1 MSRRDH
7 KNNHDRSVR
16 VVRTVGHPSGAS
28 VTGADD
34 HRETARES
42 TDAIAPDPPRKP
54 GNATT
59 AAGRTS
65 GTIATRARS
74 GMRYLPSRRE
84 CKMTTS
90 PSRLRSDDASA
101 ADALRIAFY
110 GAAGTVTGSRFLV
123 SHEGRRLLVDCGVFQ
138 GLKEL
143 RERNWRPFPVDP
155 ASIDAVVLTHAH
167 IDHSGY
173 LPALVRDGFGGDV
186 WCTPATA
193 ALARVL
199 LLDSAHLHEEDA
211 RVANRRRS
219 TRHDPALPLYTTAD
233 AEAALRRLRPAPF
246 EEPFTPVGA
255 LRARFSRVG
264 HILGAAAVHLAT
276 GDATVTFTGDVGRTG
291 DPVLLDPE
299 PPPTADHLVTE
310 STYGNRLHP
319 PDNPADVLADIV
331 TRTAKRGGTVL
342 IPAFAVGRAQ
352 TLLHLLSELRRA
364 GRIPDLP
371 TFLNSPMAIDAT
383 ELFCEFKGEHRLT
396 DAECKQ
402 MCDGVT
408 FVRSVEESKKLTR
421 RRGPMIVLAG
431 SGMATGGRILHH
443 LESVAPDHRSTI
455 VLAGFQ
461 AAGTRGEALAN
472 GARDIKVFG
481 QYVTVRATVERIDSL
496 SAHADA
502 DELVAWLGSAS
513 RAPASVS
520 IVHGEPSAA
529 DALRRRLH
537 DDLGWRATVAN
548 DRSTVVVAHTAAE
561 VPG

>member
-1 MSRRDH
+1 
-7 KNNHDRSVR
+7 
-16 VVRTVGHPSGAS
+16 
-28 VTGADD
+28 
-34 HRETARES
+34 
-42 TDAIAPDPPRKP
+42 
-54 GNATT
+54 
-59 AAGRTS
+59 
-65 GTIATRARS
+65 
-74 GMRYLPSRRE
+74 
-84 CKMTTS
+84 MTTS
-90 PSRLRSDDASA
+90 PTTSSRSDDAST
-101 ADALRIAFY
+101 ADALRVTFH

-123 SHEGRRLLVDCGVFQ
+123 SHGGRRLLVDCGVFQ

-155 ASIDAVVLTHAH
+155 AAIDAVVLTHAH

-173 LPALVRDGFGGDV
+173 LPALVRDGFRGDV

-211 RVANRRRS
+211 RVANRRHS
-219 TRHDPALPLYTTAD
+219 TRHNPALPLYTTAD
-233 AEAALRRLRPAPF
+233 AEAALMQLRPVPF
-246 EEPFTPVGA
+246 GDAFAPVGQLTA
-255 LRARFSRVG
+255 SFSRVG
-264 HILGAAAVHLAT
+264 HILGAAAVHLAA
-276 GDATVTFTGDVGRTG
+276 GDVTVTFTGDVGRPG
-291 DPVLLDPE
+291 DPVLLDPQ
-299 PPPTADHLVTE
+299 PPPAADHLVTE

-319 PDNPADVLADIV
+319 GNDPAQVLADIV
-331 TRTAKRGGTVL
+331 TRTAKRGGTIL

-352 TLLHLLSELRRA
+352 TLLHLLSELRRS

-383 ELFCEFKGEHRLT
+383 ELFCEFTGEHRLT
-396 DAECKQ
+396 DTQCKQ

-431 SGMATGGRILHH
+431 SGMATGGRVLHH

-481 QYVTVRATVERIDSL
+481 EYVTVRARVERIDSL

-502 DELVAWLGSAS
+502 DELVAWLRTAS
-513 RAPASVS
+513 RAPESVS
-520 IVHGEPSAA
+520 IVHGEPTAA

-537 DDLGWRATVAN
+537 DDLGWRATVAT
-548 DRSTVVVAHTAAE
+548 DRSTVTVARNA
-561 VPG
+561 VQVSG